1 MKVQTLIEA
10 LQKMNPE
17 EEICVLLYSKDQFD
31 YAEDDEVELT
41 TEAWNKIC
49 QDFDE
54 VPFADIW
61 ESISMAVNDEAT
73 ERAIDPSLDTEDI
86 PSGVNFAIM
95 MDNFQRLV
103 RIGNDD

>member
-17 EEICVLLYSKDQFD
+17 EEICVLLYSKDMFD
-31 YAEDDEVELT
+31 YDPEDEVELT

-54 VPFADIW
+54 VPFRDIW
-61 ESISMAVNDEAT
+61 ESLASAVSDETTDRVVA
-73 ERAIDPSLDTEDI
+73 
-86 PSGVNFAIM
+86 
-95 MDNFQRLV
+95 
-103 RIGNDD
+103 